1 MWYWFTNKI
10 HEWLLFISI
19 IIVLGLVFFPDP
31 TRNLAGL
38 GTSNIKPAF
47 ELAVYFSQGILDI
60 VRGIADAMF
69 T

>member
-1 MWYWFTNKI
+1 MWYWFTNKL

-38 GTSNIKPAF
+38 GTANIKPAF

-60 VRGIADAMF
+60 SRGIVDAMF
-69 T
+69 N